1 MLNGNVIKKE
11 VGTLLMNIRTIPKY
25 LILIIA
31 FFALQANSND
41 ADKLKNAAKKAVKE
55 GAVGIASS
63 YLEKYFDV
71 FELSIENP
79 EDLSSASILVLKGL
93 SDPDDIKNTVFTQG
107 SLFLDAGRATLNLGL
122 GYRRL
127 VSDNKLLLGVNTF
140 YDQEYPYRHGRA
152 SLGLEARTTVGEV
165 NFNRY
170 WATTSWQAGANGLD
184 EHALGG
190 VDLEIGIPLP
200 YMNWA
205 TFYARAFK
213 WDSVI
218 RGGKDSIGN
227 DLSFRAEVPVIP
239 GLAIEA
245 GHRQYSSN
253 ESSDNFVKFEYDVI
267 QGFKKEK
274 APLFTSYAYK
284 MSSMENQRLKKV
296 RRENKIY
303 KQFKSSTVT
312 VKGF

>member
-1 MLNGNVIKKE
+1 MCFKN
-11 VGTLLMNIRTIPKY
+11 Y
-25 LILIIA
+25 L
-31 FFALQANSND
+31 FFVLFLFTTQVSSVD
-41 ADKLKNAAKKAVKE
+41 ADKVKDAIKQGVKDE
-55 GAVGIASS
+55 AVGIATS
-63 YLEKYFDV
+63 YFEKYFDV
-71 FELSIENP
+71 FELSIDSP
-79 EDLSSASILVLKGL
+79 DDLSSASILVVKGL
-93 SDPDDIKNTVFTQG
+93 SDPDDIKHTWFTQG
-107 SLFLDAGRATLNLGL
+107 SVFVDAGRATLNLGL
-122 GYRRL
+122 GYRHL
-127 VSDNKLLLGVNTF
+127 TADDKLLLGVNTF

-152 SLGLEARTTVGEV
+152 SLGLEARTTVGEI

-170 WATTSWQAGANGLD
+170 WATTSWQAGQNGLD

-190 VDLEIGIPLP
+190 LDLEIGIPLP

-213 WDSVI
+213 WHSVI
-218 RGGKDSIGN
+218 KGEKDSIGN

-253 ESSDNFVKFEYDVI
+253 ETSDNFLKIEYDLI
-267 QGFKKEK
+267 QGAKKEK

-284 MSSMENQRLKKV
+284 MGSMADQRLKKV

-303 KQFKSSTVT
+303 KQMKSSTVK

>member
-1 MLNGNVIKKE
+1 MNIDYIYIKK
-11 VGTLLMNIRTIPKY
+11 Y
-25 LILIIA
+25 LFVALA
-31 FFALQANSND
+31 LFATQVNSD
-41 ADKLKNAAKKAVKE
+41 ETDKVKKAIKKGVKDE
-55 GAVGIASS
+55 VVGIATS
-63 YLEKYFDV
+63 YLEKHFDV
-71 FELSIENP
+71 FELSIDSP
-79 EDLSSASILVLKGL
+79 EDLSSASILVVKGL
-93 SDPDDIKNTVFTQG
+93 SDPDDIKNTWFTQG
-107 SLFLDAGRATLNLGL
+107 SIFLDAGRATLNMGL

-127 VSDNKLLLGVNTF
+127 VADEKLLLGVNTF

-152 SLGLEARTTVGEV
+152 SLGLEARTTVGEF

-170 WATTSWQAGANGLD
+170 WATTSWQAGDNGLD

-205 TFYARAFK
+205 TFYARAFR
-213 WDSVI
+213 WHSVI
-218 RGGKDSIGN
+218 RGEKDSIGS
-227 DLSFRAEVPVIP
+227 DLSLRAEVPVIP

-245 GHRQYSSN
+245 GHRQYSSS
-253 ESSDNFVKFEYDVI
+253 EPTDNFIKFEYDVI
-267 QGFKKEK
+267 QAFKKDK
-274 APLFTSYAYK
+274 APIFTSYAYK
-284 MSSMENQRLKKV
+284 MGSMADQRLKKV

>member
-1 MLNGNVIKKE
+1 MKFQFITNQFIA
-11 VGTLLMNIRTIPKY
+11 KY
-25 LILIIA
+25 L
-31 FFALQANSND
+31 FFVLVLFATQVNSVD
-41 ADKLKNAAKKAVKE
+41 ADKIKSAAKEKLKNK
-55 GAVGIASS
+55 AVGITTS

-71 FELSIENP
+71 FELSIDSP
-79 EDLSSASILVLKGL
+79 DDLSSASILVVKGL
-93 SDPDDIKNTVFTQG
+93 SDPDDIKNTWFTQG
-107 SLFLDAGRATLNLGL
+107 SVFVNAGRATLNLGL

-127 VSDNKLLLGVNTF
+127 MANDKLLLGVNTF

-152 SLGLEARTTVGEV
+152 SLGLEARTTVGEI

-170 WATTSWQAGANGLD
+170 WATTSWQAGQNGLD

-190 VDLEIGIPLP
+190 LDLEIGIPLP

-205 TFYARAFK
+205 TFYARTFK
-213 WDSVI
+213 WHSVI
-218 RGGKDSIGN
+218 RGEKDSIGN

-245 GHRQYSSN
+245 GHRQYSSA
-253 ESSDNFVKFEYDVI
+253 ESSDNFLKIEFDLI
-267 QGFKKEK
+267 KAAKKEK

-284 MSSMENQRLKKV
+284 MGSMADQRLKKV

-303 KQFKSSTVT
+303 KQKKSSTVT
-312 VKGF
+312 VRGF

>member
-1 MLNGNVIKKE
+1 MKNFKNYLF
-11 VGTLLMNIRTIPKY
+11 LLLLLLAT
-25 LILIIA
+25 
-31 FFALQANSND
+31 QVNSVD
-41 ADKLKNAAKKAVKE
+41 AEKVKAAAKKAVKDE
-55 GAVGIASS
+55 AVGIASS

-71 FELSIENP
+71 FELSIDSP
-79 EDLSSASILVLKGL
+79 DDLSSASILVVKGL
-93 SDPDDIKNTVFTQG
+93 SDPDDIKNTWFTQG
-107 SLFLDAGRATLNLGL
+107 SVFVNAGRATLNLGL
-122 GYRRL
+122 GYRHL
-127 VSDNKLLLGVNTF
+127 AEGDKLLLGVNTF

-170 WATTSWQAGANGLD
+170 WATTSWQAGQNGLD

-190 VDLEIGIPLP
+190 LDLEIGIPLP

-213 WDSVI
+213 WHSVI
-218 RGGKDSIGN
+218 KGEKDSIGS

-245 GHRQYSSN
+245 GHRQYSSD
-253 ESSDNFVKFEYDVI
+253 EASDNYVKFEYDLI
-267 QGFKKEK
+267 QAFKKEK
-274 APLFTSYAYK
+274 TPLFTSYAYK
-284 MSSMENQRLKKV
+284 MGSMADKRLKKV

-303 KQFKSSTVT
+303 KQMKSSTVT

>member
-1 MLNGNVIKKE
+1 MKFQFITNQFIA
-11 VGTLLMNIRTIPKY
+11 KY
-25 LILIIA
+25 L
-31 FFALQANSND
+31 FFVLVLFATQVNSVD
-41 ADKLKNAAKKAVKE
+41 ADKIKSAAKEKLKNK
-55 GAVGIASS
+55 AVGITTS

-71 FELSIENP
+71 FELSIDSP
-79 EDLSSASILVLKGL
+79 DDLSSASILVVKGL
-93 SDPDDIKNTVFTQG
+93 SDPDDIKNTWFTQG
-107 SLFLDAGRATLNLGL
+107 SVFVNAGRATLNLGL

-127 VSDNKLLLGVNTF
+127 MADDKLLLGVNTF
-140 YDQEYPYRHGRA
+140 YDQEFPYRHGRA

-170 WATTSWQAGANGLD
+170 WATTGWQAGDNNLK

-267 QGFKKEK
+267 QAFKKEK

>member
-1 MLNGNVIKKE
+1 MCFV
-11 VGTLLMNIRTIPKY
+11 
-25 LILIIA
+25 
-31 FFALQANSND
+31 
-41 ADKLKNAAKKAVKE
+41 
-55 GAVGIASS
+55 
-63 YLEKYFDV
+63 
-71 FELSIENP
+71 
-79 EDLSSASILVLKGL
+79 
-93 SDPDDIKNTVFTQG
+93 
-107 SLFLDAGRATLNLGL
+107 DAGRATLNLGL
-122 GYRRL
+122 GYRHL
-127 VSDNKLLLGVNTF
+127 TADDKLLLGINTF

-152 SLGLEARTTVGEV
+152 SLGLEARTTVGEI

-170 WATTSWQAGANGLD
+170 WATTSWQAGQNGLD
-184 EHALGG
+184 EHPLGG
-190 VDLEIGIPLP
+190 LDLEIGIPLP

-213 WDSVI
+213 WHSVI
-218 RGGKDSIGN
+218 KGEKDSIGN

-253 ESSDNFVKFEYDVI
+253 ETSDNFLKIEYDLI
-267 QGFKKEK
+267 QGAKKEK

-284 MSSMENQRLKKV
+284 MGSMADQRLKKV

-303 KQFKSSTVT
+303 KQMKSSTVS

>member
-1 MLNGNVIKKE
+1 MKNFKNYLF
-11 VGTLLMNIRTIPKY
+11 LLLLLLAT
-25 LILIIA
+25 
-31 FFALQANSND
+31 QVNSVD
-41 ADKLKNAAKKAVKE
+41 AEKVKDAAKKAVKDE
-55 GAVGIASS
+55 AVGIASS

-71 FELSIENP
+71 FELSIDSP
-79 EDLSSASILVLKGL
+79 DDLSSASILVVKGL
-93 SDPDDIKNTVFTQG
+93 SDPDDIKNTWFTQG
-107 SLFLDAGRATLNLGL
+107 SVFVNAGRATLNLGL
-122 GYRRL
+122 GYRHL
-127 VSDNKLLLGVNTF
+127 AEGDKLLLGVNTF

-152 SLGLEARTTVGEV
+152 SLGLEARTTVGEI

-170 WATTSWQAGANGLD
+170 WATTSWQLGENSLD

-190 VDLEIGIPLP
+190 LDLEIGIPLP

-213 WDSVI
+213 WHSVI
-218 RGGKDSIGN
+218 KGEKDSIGS

-245 GHRQYSSN
+245 GHRQYSSEEASN
-253 ESSDNFVKFEYDVI
+253 NFVKFEYDLI
-267 QGFKKEK
+267 QAFKKK
-274 APLFTSYAYK
+274 KTPLFTSYAYK
-284 MSSMENQRLKKV
+284 MSSMADQRLKKV

-303 KQFKSSTVT
+303 KQMKSSTVK

>member
-1 MLNGNVIKKE
+1 MKFQFITNQFIA
-11 VGTLLMNIRTIPKY
+11 KY
-25 LILIIA
+25 L
-31 FFALQANSND
+31 FFVLVLFATQVNSVD
-41 ADKLKNAAKKAVKE
+41 ADKIKSAAKEKLKNK
-55 GAVGIASS
+55 AVGITTS

-71 FELSIENP
+71 FELSIDSP
-79 EDLSSASILVLKGL
+79 DDLSSASILVVKGL
-93 SDPDDIKNTVFTQG
+93 SDPDDIKNTWFTQG
-107 SLFLDAGRATLNLGL
+107 SVFVNAGRATLNLGL

-127 VSDNKLLLGVNTF
+127 MADDKLLLGVNTF

-170 WATTSWQAGANGLD
+170 WATTSWQAGDNDLD
-184 EHALGG
+184 EQALGG
-190 VDLEIGIPLP
+190 VDLEVGIPLP

-205 TFYARAFK
+205 TFYARTFK
-213 WDSVI
+213 WHSVV
-218 RGGKDSIGN
+218 RGEKDSIGN

-253 ESSDNFVKFEYDVI
+253 ESSDNFMKFEYDLI
-267 QGFKKEK
+267 QAFKKEK

-284 MSSMENQRLKKV
+284 MASMEDRRLKKV

>member
-1 MLNGNVIKKE
+1 MKII
-11 VGTLLMNIRTIPKY
+11 TKY
-25 LILIIA
+25 L
-31 FFALQANSND
+31 FFTLVLFATQVSSVD
-41 ADKLKNAAKKAVKE
+41 ADKVKDKVKKAVKDE
-55 GAVGIASS
+55 AVGIASS

-71 FELSIENP
+71 FELSIDSP
-79 EDLSSASILVLKGL
+79 DDLSSASILVVKGL
-93 SDPDDIKNTVFTQG
+93 SDPDDIKNTWFTQG
-107 SLFLDAGRATLNLGL
+107 SMFINAGRATLNLGL

-127 VSDNKLLLGVNTF
+127 MADDKLLLGVNTF
-140 YDQEYPYRHGRA
+140 YDQEFPYRHGRA

-170 WATTSWQAGANGLD
+170 WATTGWQAGDNNLK

-205 TFYARAFK
+205 TFYARTFK
-213 WDSVI
+213 WNSETPGV
-218 RGGKDSIGN
+218 KDSIGS

-245 GHRQYSSN
+245 GHRQYSSDETTN
-253 ESSDNFVKFEYDVI
+253 NFVKFEYDVI
-267 QGFKKEK
+267 QAFKKEK
-274 APLFTSYAYK
+274 APLFTRYAYK
-284 MSSMENQRLKKV
+284 MASMEDQRLKKV

-303 KQFKSSTVT
+303 KQMKSSTVT

>member
-1 MLNGNVIKKE
+1 MKFITKSL
-11 VGTLLMNIRTIPKY
+11 
-25 LILIIA
+25 
-31 FFALQANSND
+31 FFALTLFATQVNSVD
-41 ADKLKNAAKKAVKE
+41 ADKVKDTVKKAVKDE
-55 GAVGIASS
+55 AVGIATS

-170 WATTSWQAGANGLD
+170 WATTSWQAGDNDLD

-190 VDLEIGIPLP
+190 VDLEVGIPLP

-205 TFYARAFK
+205 TFYARTFK
-213 WDSVI
+213 WHSVV
-218 RGGKDSIGN
+218 RGEKDSIGN

-253 ESSDNFVKFEYDVI
+253 ESSDNFMKFEYDLI
-267 QGFKKEK
+267 QAFKKEK

-284 MSSMENQRLKKV
+284 MASMEDRRLKKV

-303 KQFKSSTVT
+303 KQFKSSTVS

>member
-1 MLNGNVIKKE
+1 MKL
-11 VGTLLMNIRTIPKY
+11 TTKY
-25 LILIIA
+25 L
-31 FFALQANSND
+31 FFALFLFTTQVNSVD
-41 ADKLKNAAKKAVKE
+41 ADKLKSAAKEKLKNE
-55 GAVGIASS
+55 AVGIASS

-71 FELSIENP
+71 FELSIDSP
-79 EDLSSASILVLKGL
+79 DDLSSASILVVKGL
-93 SDPDDIKNTVFTQG
+93 SDPDDIKNTWFTQG
-107 SLFLDAGRATLNLGL
+107 SVFVNAGRATLNLGL

-127 VSDNKLLLGVNTF
+127 MADDKLLLGVNTF

-170 WATTSWQAGANGLD
+170 WATTGWQAGSNGLD

-213 WDSVI
+213 WNTEMP
-218 RGGKDSIGN
+218 GQKDSIGN
-227 DLSFRAEVPVIP
+227 DLSFRAEIPVIP
-239 GLAIEA
+239 GFSIEA

-253 ESSDNFVKFEYDVI
+253 ETTDNFVKFEYDLI
-267 QGFKKEK
+267 QASKKEK
-274 APLFTSYAYK
+274 TSLFTSYAYK
-284 MSSMENQRLKKV
+284 MDSMENQRFKKV

>member
-1 MLNGNVIKKE
+1 MVL
-11 VGTLLMNIRTIPKY
+11 
-25 LILIIA
+25 
-31 FFALQANSND
+31 FATQVNSVD
-41 ADKLKNAAKKAVKE
+41 ADKLKSVAKEKLKNE
-55 GAVGIASS
+55 AVGIASS

-71 FELSIENP
+71 FELSIDSP
-79 EDLSSASILVLKGL
+79 DDLSSASILVVKGL
-93 SDPDDIKNTVFTQG
+93 SDPDDIKNTWFTQG
-107 SLFLDAGRATLNLGL
+107 SVFVNAGRATLNLGL

-127 VSDNKLLLGVNTF
+127 MADDKLLLGVNTF

-170 WATTSWQAGANGLD
+170 WATTSWQAGDNDLD

-190 VDLEIGIPLP
+190 VDLEVGIPLP

-205 TFYARAFK
+205 TFYARTFK
-213 WDSVI
+213 WHSEV
-218 RGGKDSIGN
+218 RGEKDSIGN

-253 ESSDNFVKFEYDVI
+253 ESSDNFMKFEYDLI
-267 QGFKKEK
+267 QAFKKEK

-284 MSSMENQRLKKV
+284 MASMEDRRLKKV

>member
-1 MLNGNVIKKE
+1 MTIQ
-11 VGTLLMNIRTIPKY
+11 NITKY
-25 LILIIA
+25 SILILA
-31 FFALQANSND
+31 LFALQANSVD
-41 ADKLKNAAKKAVKE
+41 ADKVKNAAKKAIKE
-55 GAVGIASS
+55 EAVGIATS

-71 FELSIENP
+71 FELSIDSP
-79 EDLSSASILVLKGL
+79 DDLSSASILVVKGL
-93 SDPDDIKNTVFTQG
+93 SDPDDIKNTWFTQG
-107 SLFLDAGRATLNLGL
+107 SVFLDAGRATLNMGL

-127 VSDNKLLLGVNTF
+127 VADEKLLLGVNTF

-152 SLGLEARTTVGEV
+152 SLGLEARTTVGEI

-170 WATTSWQAGANGLD
+170 WATTSWQAGDNGLD

-205 TFYARAFK
+205 TFYARSFRWHSA
-213 WDSVI
+213 I
-218 RGGKDSIGN
+218 RGEKDSIGS

-245 GHRQYSSN
+245 GHRQYSSS
-253 ESSDNFVKFEYDVI
+253 ESTNNFIKFEYDVI
-267 QGFKKEK
+267 QAFKKDK
-274 APLFTSYAYK
+274 GPIFTSYAYK
-284 MSSMENQRLKKV
+284 MASMKDQRLKKV

-303 KQFKSSTVT
+303 KQFKSSTVS

>member
-1 MLNGNVIKKE
+1 MKNFKNYLF
-11 VGTLLMNIRTIPKY
+11 LLLLLLAT
-25 LILIIA
+25 
-31 FFALQANSND
+31 QVNSVD
-41 ADKLKNAAKKAVKE
+41 AEKVKAAAKKAVKDE
-55 GAVGIASS
+55 AVGIASS

-71 FELSIENP
+71 FELSIDSP
-79 EDLSSASILVLKGL
+79 DDLSSASILVVKGL
-93 SDPDDIKNTVFTQG
+93 SDPDDIKNTWFTQG
-107 SLFLDAGRATLNLGL
+107 SVFVNAGRATLNLGL
-122 GYRRL
+122 GYRHL
-127 VSDNKLLLGVNTF
+127 AEGDKLLLGVNTF

-170 WATTSWQAGANGLD
+170 WATTSWQAGDNGLD
-184 EHALGG
+184 EHAMGG
-190 VDLEIGIPLP
+190 LDLEIGIPLP

-205 TFYARAFK
+205 TFYARTFK
-213 WDSVI
+213 WHSVI
-218 RGGKDSIGN
+218 KGEKDSIGN

-245 GHRQYSSN
+245 GHRQYSSA
-253 ESSDNFVKFEYDVI
+253 ESSDNFLKIEFDLI
-267 QGFKKEK
+267 KAAKKEK

-284 MSSMENQRLKKV
+284 MGSMADQRLKKV

-303 KQFKSSTVT
+303 KQKKSSTVT

>member
-1 MLNGNVIKKE
+1 LNIDYIKK
-11 VGTLLMNIRTIPKY
+11 Y
-25 LILIIA
+25 LFVALA
-31 FFALQANSND
+31 LFATQVNSD
-41 ADKLKNAAKKAVKE
+41 ETDKVKKAIKKGVKDE
-55 GAVGIASS
+55 VVGIATS
-63 YLEKYFDV
+63 YLEKHFDV
-71 FELSIENP
+71 FELSIDSP
-79 EDLSSASILVLKGL
+79 DDLSSASILVVKGL
-93 SDPDDIKNTVFTQG
+93 SDPDDIKNTWFTQG
-107 SLFLDAGRATLNLGL
+107 SIFLDAGRATLNMGL

-127 VSDNKLLLGVNTF
+127 VADEKLLLGVNTF

-152 SLGLEARTTVGEV
+152 SLGLEARTTVGEF

-170 WATTSWQAGANGLD
+170 WATTSWQAGDNGLD

-205 TFYARAFK
+205 IFYARAFR
-213 WDSVI
+213 WHSVI
-218 RGGKDSIGN
+218 RGEKDSIGS
-227 DLSFRAEVPVIP
+227 DLSLRAEVPVIP

-245 GHRQYSSN
+245 GHRQYSSS
-253 ESSDNFVKFEYDVI
+253 EPTDNFIKFEYDVI
-267 QGFKKEK
+267 QAFKKDK
-274 APLFTSYAYK
+274 APIFTSYAYK
-284 MSSMENQRLKKV
+284 MGSMADQRLKKV

>member
-1 MLNGNVIKKE
+1 ML
-11 VGTLLMNIRTIPKY
+11 LLFTT
-25 LILIIA
+25 
-31 FFALQANSND
+31 QVSSVD
-41 ADKLKNAAKKAVKE
+41 ADKVKDAIKQSVKDE
-55 GAVGIASS
+55 AVGIATS
-63 YLEKYFDV
+63 YFEKYFDV
-71 FELSIENP
+71 FELSIDSP
-79 EDLSSASILVLKGL
+79 DDLSSASILVVKGL
-93 SDPDDIKNTVFTQG
+93 SDPDDIKHTWFTQG
-107 SLFLDAGRATLNLGL
+107 SVFVDAGRATLNLGL
-122 GYRRL
+122 GYRHL
-127 VSDNKLLLGVNTF
+127 TADDKLLLGVNTF

-152 SLGLEARTTVGEV
+152 SLGLEARTTVGEI

-170 WATTSWQAGANGLD
+170 WATTSWQAGQNGLD

-190 VDLEIGIPLP
+190 LDLEIGIPLP

-213 WDSVI
+213 WHSVI
-218 RGGKDSIGN
+218 KGEKDSIGN

-253 ESSDNFVKFEYDVI
+253 ETSDNFLKIEYDLI
-267 QGFKKEK
+267 QGAKKEK

-284 MSSMENQRLKKV
+284 MGSMADQRLKKV

-303 KQFKSSTVT
+303 KQMKSSTVS

>member
-1 MLNGNVIKKE
+1 MNIDYIKK
-11 VGTLLMNIRTIPKY
+11 Y
-25 LILIIA
+25 LFVALA
-31 FFALQANSND
+31 LFATQVNSD
-41 ADKLKNAAKKAVKE
+41 ETDKVKKAIKKGVKDE
-55 GAVGIASS
+55 VVGIATS
-63 YLEKYFDV
+63 YLEKHFDV
-71 FELSIENP
+71 FELSIDSP
-79 EDLSSASILVLKGL
+79 DDLSSASILVVKGL
-93 SDPDDIKNTVFTQG
+93 SDPDDIKNTWFTQG
-107 SLFLDAGRATLNLGL
+107 SIFLDAGRATLNMGL

-127 VSDNKLLLGVNTF
+127 VADEKLLLGVNTF

-152 SLGLEARTTVGEV
+152 SLGLEARTTVGEF

-170 WATTSWQAGANGLD
+170 WATTSWQAGDNGLD

-205 TFYARAFK
+205 IFYARAFR
-213 WDSVI
+213 WHSVI
-218 RGGKDSIGN
+218 RGEKDSIGS
-227 DLSFRAEVPVIP
+227 DLSLRAEVPVIP

-245 GHRQYSSN
+245 GHRQYSSS
-253 ESSDNFVKFEYDVI
+253 EPTDNFIKFEYDVI
-267 QGFKKEK
+267 QAFKKDK
-274 APLFTSYAYK
+274 APIFTSYAYK
-284 MSSMENQRLKKV
+284 MGSMADQCLKKV

>member
-1 MLNGNVIKKE
+1 MCFKN
-11 VGTLLMNIRTIPKY
+11 Y
-25 LILIIA
+25 L
-31 FFALQANSND
+31 FFVLFLFTTQVSSVD
-41 ADKLKNAAKKAVKE
+41 ADKVKDAIKQGVKDE
-55 GAVGIASS
+55 AVGIATS
-63 YLEKYFDV
+63 YFEKYFDV
-71 FELSIENP
+71 FELSIDSP
-79 EDLSSASILVLKGL
+79 DDLSSASILVVKGL
-93 SDPDDIKNTVFTQG
+93 SDPDDIKHTWFTQG
-107 SLFLDAGRATLNLGL
+107 SVFVDAGRATLNLGL
-122 GYRRL
+122 GYRHL
-127 VSDNKLLLGVNTF
+127 TADDKLLLGVNTF

-152 SLGLEARTTVGEV
+152 SLGLEARTTVGEI

-170 WATTSWQAGANGLD
+170 WATTSWQAGQNGLD

-190 VDLEIGIPLP
+190 LDLEIGIPLP

-213 WDSVI
+213 WHSVI
-218 RGGKDSIGN
+218 KGEKDSIGN

-253 ESSDNFVKFEYDVI
+253 ETSDNFLKIEYDLI
-267 QGFKKEK
+267 QGAKKEK

-284 MSSMENQRLKKV
+284 MGSMADQRLKKV

-303 KQFKSSTVT
+303 KQMKSSTVS